1 MTETAVKKTLADIRP
16 VVPPP
21 GDAPHLVTHEAKDLL
36 SRELT
41 APRYA
46 CAGLLVEGLSIL
58 AGRPKIG
65 KSWLDL
71 QLALAK
77 VEGAP
82 FLDRATVRGEALV
95 LALEDPERR
104 LQSRLRILLAGRACP
119 AGLHYATELPRVGQG
134 GIEYL
139 TGFLDAHPAVDLVV
153 LDTIVKVRKAT
164 PKNGNQYQ
172 EDSDFGGALQKLA
185 RERGISL
192 LGVHHTR
199 KEPSE
204 DFLDS
209 VSGTLGL
216 AGAADSILVLERRR
230 GSAEATLKVT
240 GRDIEELELAVGFSR
255 ETCSWSFLGPAAE
268 IAMSHERREVLETL
282 RAAPLSLTPAAI
294 GKEIGKKSG
303 AVRRLLQGMAKD
315 GLVEPGLKYGTW
327 TPLRY
332 E

>member
-1 MTETAVKKTLADIRP
+1 MSGDVVRKLADIA
-16 VVPPP
+16 VPTP
-21 GDAPHLVTHEAKDLL
+21 GLVTHEAADLL
-36 SRELT
+36 SRELA
-41 APRYA
+41 APRFA

-71 QLALAK
+71 QLALA
-77 VEGAP
+77 VTLGEP
-82 FLDRATVRGEALV
+82 FLSRATVQGEALV
-95 LALEDPERR
+95 LALEDSERR

-119 AGLHYATELPRVGQG
+119 AGLHYATDLPRVGQG

-139 TGFLDAHPAVDLVV
+139 AGFLDAHPAVRLVV

-185 RERGISL
+185 GERGISL
-192 LGVHHTR
+192 VGIHHTR
-199 KEPSE
+199 KAIAE
-204 DFLDS
+204 DFLDA

-216 AGAADSILVLERRR
+216 AGAADSILVLERLR
-230 GSAEATLKVT
+230 GSTEATLKVT

-268 IAMSHERREVLETL
+268 IAMSHERRAILETL
-282 RAAPLSLTPAAI
+282 RAASSSLSPAAI
-294 GKEIGKKSG
+294 GSEIGKKSG
-303 AVRRLLQGMAKD
+303 TVRKLLHGMAKD
-315 GLVEPGLKYGTW
+315 GQVEPGIKYGTW
-327 TPLRY
+327 MPLKY